1 MAAPSALRPAHLHH
15 VAITSNNP
23 GALADFYGRVLD
35 AEPRRL
41 SEDLWDIPGAE
52 RRMLIGKGAKNG
64 LSFAGYALADASCL
78 ARYRDEVAA
87 KGINSRPSPTPLFQD
102 GAFAVEL
109 PDGPQFVFGVPH
121 GKASAPDRMSGRL
134 QHVVVASDRV
144 SEMIAFA
151 EKLGFLVSDRVFDA
165 DRDPTAVFLRSD
177 PEHHSFAVFR
187 ARARKL
193 DHYAFETTSWNDI
206 RDWADHLASL
216 RIPVGWGPGRHGPG
230 NNLFF
235 MLNDPDG
242 NALEF
247 SAEMEHFTEDQPT
260 REWPH
265 EQRTLNLWGSAWMR
279 S

>member
-1 MAAPSALRPAHLHH
+1 MAAPSALRPARLHH
-15 VAITSNNP
+15 VAITSDSP
-23 GALADFYGRVLD
+23 GVLAEFYGKVLA
-35 AEPRRL
+35 AEPRRTAD
-41 SEDLWDIPGAE
+41 DLWEIPGTE
-52 RRMLIGKGAKNG
+52 RRMLIRKGAKNG
-64 LSFAGYALADASCL
+64 LAFAGFAFPDSARL
-78 ARYRDEVAA
+78 ARYRDEIAA
-87 KGINSRPSPTPLFQD
+87 KGINSRPSPTPLFAD

-109 PDGPQFVFGVPH
+109 PDGPLFVFGVPRD
-121 GKASAPDRMSGRL
+121 KSSASDRMSGRL

-144 SEMIAFA
+144 PEMVAFA
-151 EKLGFLVSDRVFDA
+151 EKLGFLVSDRVYDN
-165 DRDPTAVFLRSD
+165 DRDQTAVFLRSD
-177 PEHHSFAVFR
+177 SEHHSFAVFR

-193 DHYAFETTSWNDI
+193 DHYAFETSSWNDI
-206 RDWADHLASL
+206 RDWADHLANL

-260 REWPH
+260 RDWTH

>member
-1 MAAPSALRPAHLHH
+1 MTVPSALRPATLHH
-15 VAITSNNP
+15 VQITSEQP
-23 GALADFYGRVLD
+23 KVLAEFYGRVLD
-35 AEPRRL
+35 GEVAEIG
-41 SEDLWDIPGAE
+41 DTFHVAGAE
-52 RRMLIGKGAKNG
+52 RNLLIAPGPKNK
-64 LSFAGYALADASCL
+64 LSFASFALPDEARL
-78 ARYRDEVAA
+78 ANYRAEIAA
-87 KGINSRPSPTPLFQD
+87 KGINSRPSPTPLFAD

-109 PDGPQFVFGVPH
+109 PDGELFAFGVPR
-121 GKASAPDRMSGRL
+121 ASVTKQDARPGRL
-134 QHVVVASDRV
+134 QHVVVASDQLPAMA
-144 SEMIAFA
+144 EFA
-151 EKLGFLVSDRVFDA
+151 TKLGFLTSDRVLDA
-165 DRDPTAVFLRSD
+165 DKDTTAIFMRSD
-177 PEHHSFAVFR
+177 HEHHSFATFR
-187 ARARKL
+187 ARGRQF
-193 DHYAFETTSWNDI
+193 DHYAFEVNDWNDI

-247 SAEMEHFTEDQPT
+247 SAEIEHFTEDQPT